1 MNTTRLTTVV
11 LRRSTAAAVAALLL
25 IAGPAQAR
33 ETTTADGH
41 KMICLPAQDVQNTE
55 ALNDHQ
61 MLFHMRGHK
70 TYVNTLSVPCGSL
83 KDINVEGFVWVADTP
98 TPEYCDNM
106 EHIRVRQT
114 GETCML
120 GAFSLYDAPAAK

>member
-1 MNTTRLTTVV
+1 MTDIRQNRVV
-11 LRRSTAAAVAALLL
+11 LRRVTATALAALLVT
-25 IAGPAQAR
+25 AGSAQAR

-83 KDINVEGFVWVADTP
+83 KDINVDGFIWVADTP

-106 EHIRVRQT
+106 EHIRVRRT

-120 GAFSLYDAPAAK
+120 GAFSPYEVPAAQ